1 MNTHDIIA
9 EGLAKELGLKS
20 TKINLLYWTYRWTT
34 PNNTYLF
41 TKIQNGQFI
50 ISDWK
55 GYRGKKYDLADPNLL
70 DQLRNELIKIHNETP
85 NHLKNK

>member
-20 TKINLLYWTYRWTT
+20 TKINLPYWTYRWTT

-41 TKIQNGQFI
+41 AKIKNGQ
-50 ISDWK
+50 
-55 GYRGKKYDLADPNLL
+55 
-70 DQLRNELIKIHNETP
+70 
-85 NHLKNK
+85 